1 MQKLS
6 MYMSV
11 IQKAELVCCA
21 KDGVE
26 ATISFRPNLA
36 TRGMTVDSECICVE
50 STLLRAPSH
59 FRLHPRF
66 FDALDDFANTAQAVR
81 FEVVLSRWC
90 SLESLAYGAR
100 GGARMD
106 VPGREPNRVVRYA
119 Y

>member
-1 MQKLS
+1 MPGIRETIKLGAMQKLS

-66 FDALDDFANTAQAVR
+66 FDALDDFANTAQAPLTLVQ
-81 FEVVLSRWC
+81 
-90 SLESLAYGAR
+90 
-100 GGARMD
+100 
-106 VPGREPNRVVRYA
+106 PGKLGIW
-119 Y
+119 

>member
-36 TRGMTVDSECICVE
+36 TRGMTVECICVG

-66 FDALDDFANTAQAVR
+66 FDALDDFADTAQAVR

-90 SLESLAYGAR
+90 SLESLAHGAR
-100 GGARMD
+100 GGARMCQD
-106 VPGREPNRVVRYA
+106 ESQTGW
-119 Y
+119 